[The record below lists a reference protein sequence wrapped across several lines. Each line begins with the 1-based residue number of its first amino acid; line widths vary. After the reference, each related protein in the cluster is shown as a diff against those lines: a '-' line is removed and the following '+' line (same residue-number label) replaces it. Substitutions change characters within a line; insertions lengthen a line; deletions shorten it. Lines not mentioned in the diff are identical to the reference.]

1 MIRTYNEYHL
11 GDQLIHLNY
20 LRRLGLP
27 ATHYCKAEY
36 HKQLQPLVL
45 GTDIVL
51 MDLPAKP
58 EDAVNAWI
66 GADNYFYNHPM
77 KKHWVE
83 FHLDWFEHLSN
94 TLGVTIVMV
103 SQDDFLFDYSAL
115 MAIQAEQYDY
125 LIINSPPKS
134 NQLPSFNQDAF
145 KRMAQ
150 ELLDQ
155 GHTVISTY
163 PLQICPNTL
172 EKGLDVTQ
180 IGILSKAVQHIIA
193 VDTGPLWTT
202 YNVHNKGKVLSR
214 TVYHKFMK
222 TGMLNTD
229 YRQELI

>member
-36 HKQLQPLVL
+36 HKQLQLLVL
-45 GTDIVL
+45 DTDIVL

-58 EDAVNAWI
+58 QDAVNAWI
-66 GADNYFYNHPM
+66 GADNFFYDHPM
-77 KKHWVE
+77 KEHWVE
-83 FHLDWFEHLSN
+83 FYLDWFEHLSN
-94 TLGVTIVMV
+94 VLGAPIVMV
-103 SQDDFLFDYSAL
+103 SQDDLLFDYPAL

-134 NQLPSFNQDAF
+134 NQLPSFNQETF

-155 GHTVISTY
+155 GNTVISTY

-172 EKGLDVTQ
+172 EKALDVTQ
-180 IGILSKAVQHIIA
+180 IGILSKAVKHIIA

-202 YNVHNKGKVLSR
+202 YNVHNKDKVLSR

>member
-36 HKQLQPLVL
+36 HRQLQPLTE
-45 GTDIVL
+45 GTEIVL

-66 GADNYFYNHPM
+66 GANNYFYNHP
-77 KKHWVE
+77 KKEHWVE
-83 FHLDWFEHLSN
+83 FHLDWFKHLSN
-94 TLGVTIVMV
+94 TLGVPIVMA
-103 SQDDFLFDYSAL
+103 SQDNFLFDYPAL

-155 GHTVISTY
+155 GQTVISTY

-172 EKGLDVTQ
+172 EKGLDVTR
-180 IGILSKAVQHIIA
+180 IGILSKAVKHIIA

-202 YNVHNKGKVLSR
+202 YNVHNKDKVLSR

>member
-36 HKQLQPLVL
+36 HRQLKPLTE
-45 GTDIVL
+45 GADIVL
-51 MDLPAKP
+51 IDLPAKP
-58 EDAVNAWI
+58 QDAVNAWI
-66 GADNYFYNHPM
+66 GANNYFYDHP
-77 KKHWVE
+77 KKEHWVE
-83 FHLDWFEHLSN
+83 FYLDWFEHLSN
-94 TLGVTIVMV
+94 VLGAPIVMV
-103 SQDDFLFDYSAL
+103 SQDDLLFDYPAL

-134 NQLPSFNQDAF
+134 NQLPSFNQETF

-155 GHTVISTY
+155 GNTVISTY

-172 EKGLDVTQ
+172 EKALDVTQ

-202 YNVHNKGKVLSR
+202 YNVHNKDKVLSR

>member
-11 GDQLIHLNY
+11 GDQLIHLNF
-20 LRRLGLP
+20 LRRLEIP

-51 MDLPAKP
+51 LDLPAKP

-77 KKHWVE
+77 KEHWVE
-83 FHLDWFEHLSN
+83 FHVDWFNHLCEQMMID
-94 TLGVTIVMV
+94 TFTI
-103 SQDDFLFDYSAL
+103 DKHDLLFDYPAL

-134 NQLPSFNQDAF
+134 NQLPSFSQEAF

-180 IGILSKAVQHIIA
+180 IGVLSKAVKHIIA

-202 YNVHNKGKVLSR
+202 YNVHNKDKVLSR

-229 YRQELI
+229 YRKELI

>member
-36 HKQLQPLVL
+36 HKQLQLLVL
-45 GTDIVL
+45 DTDIVL

-58 EDAVNAWI
+58 QDAVNAWI
-66 GADNYFYNHPM
+66 GADNFFYDHPM
-77 KKHWVE
+77 KEHWVP
-83 FHLDWFEHLSN
+83 FYLHWFERLSGR
-94 TLGVTIVMV
+94 LDVQEVV
-103 SQDDFLFDYSAL
+103 FSEDDLLFDYPAL

-134 NQLPSFNQDAF
+134 NQLPSFSQETF

-155 GHTVISTY
+155 GNTVISTY

-180 IGILSKAVQHIIA
+180 IGILSKAVKHIIA

-202 YNVHNKGKVLSR
+202 YNVHNKDKVLSR

>member
-1 MIRTYNEYHL
+1 
-11 GDQLIHLNY
+11 
-20 LRRLGLP
+20 
-27 ATHYCKAEY
+27 
-36 HKQLQPLVL
+36 
-45 GTDIVL
+45 

-66 GADNYFYNHPM
+66 GSGDYFYNHSLQRF
-77 KKHWVE
+77 WVP
-83 FHLDWFEHLSN
+83 FHLDWFGRLSN
-94 TLGVTIVMV
+94 TLGVPIVMLT
-103 SQDDFLFDYSAL
+103 QDDFLFDYPAL

-134 NQLPSFNQDAF
+134 NQLPSFNQESF

-180 IGILSKAVQHIIA
+180 IGVLSKAVKHIIA

-202 YNVHNKGKVLSR
+202 YNVHNKDKVLSR

-222 TGMLNTD
+222 TGMLNTV
-229 YRQELI
+229 YCQELI